1 MQGSGTS
8 CALHWAVITGHLPLV
23 QLLMVLGI
31 NPNTQCSKNS
41 ALHCAVFCH
50 HRAIIPTLVSHG
62 ADIEVLDHRSETPLH
77 LAAYRGDADS
87 VRTLLQCGAD
97 VNARTPAQDTP
108 LHYAGSM
115 MMRAAHNTPD
125 RLKAVWILLDHGADI
140 LAQNRLDRRPRDYS
154 YGEIEQVLK
163 AAESPEVGTMEG
175 RE

>member
-1 MQGSGTS
+1 
-8 CALHWAVITGHLPLV
+8 
-23 QLLMVLGI
+23 MVLGI

-50 HRAIIPTLVSHG
+50 HPAVIPILVSHG
-62 ADIEVLDHRSETPLH
+62 ADIEVLDRKSETPLH

-87 VRTLLQCGAD
+87 VRMLLQCGAD

-125 RLKAVWILLDHGADI
+125 RLEAVRILLDHGADI
-140 LAQNRLDRRPRDYS
+140 WAQGRLNRRPRDYS
-154 YGEIEQVLK
+154 YGEIERVLK
-163 AAESPEVGTMEG
+163 AAESPDAGTME
-175 RE
+175 EM